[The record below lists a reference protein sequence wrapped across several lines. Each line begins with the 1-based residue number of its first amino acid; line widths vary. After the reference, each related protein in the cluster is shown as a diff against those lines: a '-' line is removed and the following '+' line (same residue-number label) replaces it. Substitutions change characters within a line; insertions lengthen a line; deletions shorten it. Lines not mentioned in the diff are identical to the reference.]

1 MSKFQVILLSV
12 FGFFIVV
19 AVLTFAL
26 YRGAGSS
33 EATVTIWGDLPAEDF
48 NLLLNNTAAIRDK
61 SLTLRY
67 VEVPTETLDEEFT
80 QALAEGSGPDL
91 LITSQDK
98 FSKQKSKLIA
108 IPYESVSERD
118 FRQTFVD
125 EGELFMTV
133 EGIYA
138 LPLSID
144 PLVLYYNRDLLS
156 SAGLARPIVY
166 WDEIYTA
173 TTKLTKRDGAGNLL
187 QSTIALGETRNIPH
201 VKEILSLLL
210 LQAGTPITG
219 FVGGELRSFL
229 VSNFDLPVIPG
240 ESALEFYTQFAN
252 PTKLFYS
259 WNRTLSLAQTHFTSG
274 DSAYYIGFASELR
287 ALRNKNPTLNFG
299 VVSVPQSRVSGRT
312 VTYGHLR
319 AVAISRGT
327 RNTDAAFR
335 AAFSLVSREVAL
347 PLAQILILPPAR
359 RDLLLDVPADAVLP
373 VFYEAAIQAKGWL
386 DPDTEATG
394 DIFRKMIEDVTSGRA
409 RTLEALNK
417 ASRELEELIK

>member
-219 FVGGELRSFL
+219 FVGGELSSFL

-240 ESALEFYTQFAN
+240 EAALEFYTQFAN
-252 PTKLFYS
+252 PTKPFYS

-347 PLAQILILPPAR
+347 PLAQILVLPPAR

-386 DPDTEATG
+386 DPDTEATS